1 MSEAGA
7 ASSEEADDAELPPDA
22 ARAARVHVLIAEQP
36 DGRCLV
42 HPIVAPQLASYGDE
56 ENALAEQALFLRALL
71 SRAPPAEISR
81 LALPEG
87 AELRNVGVVLP
98 REDLPR
104 RLQSEVPVAFSCVV
118 IPARPGTGTGT
129 KRAGD
134 RWVIIPRLD
143 HTFYVEAGEPLDEAI
158 RSEVRRLIGSQ
169 ELTPWEL
176 LGFFPARAHRI
187 AALDIALEQ
196 KPRAGAGGLL
206 RKTIAD
212 KARRKRAVEVLTM
225 VSTPLHVPTMRVE
238 PPPLVGRDTE
248 RARLKA
254 LLEGE
259 ERLGVLLL
267 GPEHAGKSELVRDF
281 LAGSSSLVYATSGA
295 QLVAGMSG
303 LGEWQERIREVM
315 SAIQT
320 LDATL
325 YFEDLEDLLVERTES
340 GGVDFAGSIR
350 TWLDEGTVRVL
361 GELRTD
367 RLDTLEGRHPGFF
380 GSLARLRLE
389 PLSAAMTLL
398 ALQKRVAHDA
408 RSQPSRPRV
417 ELDALPTLVDLAE
430 RYLPYGS
437 FPGKA
442 VRLYLDLRVAHE
454 RDVSMGGP
462 PPVLGR
468 KELYQVFSLSTG
480 VPEIL
485 LRDDAVLRVE
495 DLSAALSRQ
504 IIGQESAVSALASTV
519 GVIKAGLQPAGK
531 PLATFLFVGPT
542 GVGKTELARSLADL
556 LFQSPERMARFDMS
570 EFMTPDAAERLI
582 RGTDRADGLLTRR
595 VREQPFCVILLDE
608 IEKAHPAVFDL
619 LLQVC
624 GEGRLTDAAGRTAF
638 FHNAILIMTSNL
650 GAADRHRKVGFGG
663 GATTTDEAHYQ
674 KLANATFRQE
684 FVNRIDRIVPFRPLT
699 RAEVQQVARLAV
711 ARVRRRRGLDEAGVV
726 LDVSEAALARFG
738 DDGYSEL
745 YGARALRRHLDEH
758 LAGPLAR
765 QLARLGGEA
774 KDLFVDIALASEP
787 ETKRDGILVSTT
799 ASGPFRFEIRRRKS
813 VKAAQQVYGER
824 EIARLRREVDRLMA
838 LAPVEQV
845 KDQIDFLV
853 TQLGAHDP
861 ASKKQDRRWTQEQ
874 SELQAEHHRLHALYA
889 TIERAQEEAHSVEE
903 IAILAL
909 FEGQEVLPFLEDAR
923 AAHRSLRRALPYV
936 MLALEP
942 HRDAITWVLEELD
955 EGAFD
960 VFLPPLLRAI
970 EARGWSALIHIDGGE
985 RVAEDQWPAELRWG
999 PPRSIAALRSAL
1011 DAEKRGFRG
1020 IVLRC
1025 KGAYAGVLLALEA
1038 GLHRLEVPKR
1048 PEHRGEDDNRAHV
1061 EVRTVAFTFDVTK
1074 EMWEHK
1080 SLGPPQPGTAL
1091 SRRRG
1096 SPVRERRSSE
1106 QAVLIAGKR
1115 ARIDVDLAE
1124 YWAHLE
1130 EIALAHLLLFEREDS
1145 GLDRDTW
1152 LAAPG
1157 DAS

>member
-1 MSEAGA
+1 LSEAGA
-7 ASSEEADDAELPPDA
+7 TSADANDDAEPPLDA

-42 HPIVAPQLASYGDE
+42 HPIVAPQLASYGE
-56 ENALAEQALFLRALL
+56 EESALAEQALFLRALL

-81 LALPEG
+81 LSLPDG
-87 AELRNVGVVLP
+87 ATLRDVGVVLP

-118 IPARPGTGTGT
+118 IPARPGLS
-129 KRAGD
+129 RAGD
-134 RWVIIPRLD
+134 RWVIVPRLD
-143 HTFYVEAGEPLDEAI
+143 HTFYVEEGEALDEAI
-158 RSEVRRLIGSQ
+158 RGEVRRLLGSQ

-187 AALDIALEQ
+187 AALDIALEHR
-196 KPRAGAGGLL
+196 PRAGAGGLL
-206 RKTIAD
+206 RKTIAE
-212 KARRKRAVEVLTM
+212 KARRKRAVESLSL
-225 VSTPLHVPTMRVE
+225 VSTPLHVKGMSAP

-248 RARLKA
+248 RAQLKA

-267 GPEHAGKSELVRDF
+267 GPEHAGKTALVGEF

-315 SAIQT
+315 SAVQALNAI
-320 LDATL
+320 L
-325 YFEDLEDLLVERTES
+325 YFEDLEDLLVERSES

-350 TWLDEGTVRVL
+350 AWLDEGSVRIL

-380 GSLARLRLE
+380 ASLARLRVE
-389 PLSAAMTLL
+389 PLAATTTLL

-408 RSQPSRPRV
+408 VREPRRPRV
-417 ELDALPTLVDLAE
+417 ALDALPTLVDLAE

-442 VRLYLDLRVAHE
+442 VRLYQDLRAAHE
-454 RDVSMGGP
+454 SRTSLGGA

-485 LRDDAVLRVE
+485 LRDDAELRVE

-504 IIGQESAVSALASTV
+504 IIGQESAVSALASTI

-542 GVGKTELARSLADL
+542 GVGKTELARALAEL

-650 GAADRHRKVGFGG
+650 GAAERRRAAGFG

-674 KLANATFRQE
+674 RLANATFRQE

-699 RAEVQQVARLAV
+699 RPEVQRVARLAV
-711 ARVRRRRGLDEAGVV
+711 ARVRRRRGLDEAGVA

-758 LAGPLAR
+758 LASPLAR
-765 QLARLGGEA
+765 LLSRLGSEA
-774 KDLFVDIALASEP
+774 KDLSVDIALASEP
-787 ETKRDGILVSTT
+787 EMKREGVLVSSTE
-799 ASGPFRFEIRRRKS
+799 SGPFRFEIRRRKS
-813 VKAAQQVYGER
+813 AKAAQQVYGES

-853 TQLGAHDP
+853 TQLGAHD
-861 ASKKQDRRWTQEQ
+861 ATSKSRDRRWTQEQ
-874 SELQAEHHRLHALYA
+874 AELQAEHHRLQELYS
-889 TIERAQEEAHSVEE
+889 TVTLAQEEAHSVEE

-923 AAHRSLRRALPYV
+923 AARRSLRRALPYV

-942 HRDAITWVLEELD
+942 HRDAITWVIEELD

-985 RVAEDQWPAELRWG
+985 RLAEDQWPADRRWG
-999 PPRSIAALRSAL
+999 PPRSIEALRTAL
-1011 DAEKRGFRG
+1011 AADKRSFRG
-1020 IVLRC
+1020 IILRC

-1038 GLHRLEVPKR
+1038 GIHRFEVPKR
-1048 PEHRGEDDNRAHV
+1048 PELKGEDDGRGHV
-1061 EVRTVAFTFDVTK
+1061 EIRTVAFSFDLPR
-1074 EMWEHK
+1074 EAWEHR
-1080 SLGPPQPGTAL
+1080 SLGPPQPSTAS

-1096 SPVRERRSSE
+1096 APVRERRTSE

-1115 ARIDVDLAE
+1115 ARIDLDPAE
-1124 YWAHLE
+1124 YWARLE
-1130 EIALAHLLLFEREDS
+1130 EVALEHLLLFEREDS
-1145 GLDRDTW
+1145 GLDRDAW

-1157 DAS
+1157 DFS